1 VNLAWKDIK
10 FNYVR
15 FMLTAVGVGAMVAA
29 TIGIVGL
36 YRGIVH
42 EALLMILEGGA
53 DLWVVQGNTYGPFSE
68 MSRVSGTLDRRVEGV
83 PGVKKARRFIQYSR
97 QFYFNGRRFGMSVT
111 GLDYPHDTGN
121 WLPLVA
127 GRHLGTGHFEA
138 IADVV
143 TGLVLGDQIRLG
155 PDDFTIVGI
164 TRGQVDVAGDGLL
177 YVSIADALTI
187 DRHAPSEAVLLGRI
201 ARSRPDLA
209 PPGRPV
215 SAILIT
221 TGDGTDIASVRN
233 IIEKW
238 GDVRVFSQAEQIDIM
253 LNGRLYKLRLQILAF
268 VITMLAVTA
277 GVVSVAVYASVLEK
291 THSLAMLKL
300 MGASNKTIGWMIVQN
315 AILIGIF
322 GYVMGVSIAHVIYPH
337 FPRNVVMKWDD
348 IGNLFIAAI
357 AVCACS
363 SCLGVAKALRV
374 KPQEI
379 LA

>member
-1 VNLAWKDIK
+1 
-10 FNYVR
+10 
-15 FMLTAVGVGAMVAA
+15 
-29 TIGIVGL
+29 
-36 YRGIVH
+36 
-42 EALLMILEGGA
+42 
-53 DLWVVQGNTYGPFSE
+53 
-68 MSRVSGTLDRRVEGV
+68 
-83 PGVKKARRFIQYSR
+83 
-97 QFYFNGRRFGMSVT
+97 
-111 GLDYPHDTGN
+111 
-121 WLPLVA
+121 
-127 GRHLGTGHFEA
+127 
-138 IADVV
+138 
-143 TGLVLGDQIRLG
+143 
-155 PDDFTIVGI
+155 
-164 TRGQVDVAGDGLL
+164 
-177 YVSIADALTI
+177 
-187 DRHAPSEAVLLGRI
+187 VLLGRI

-300 MGASNKTIGWMIVQN
+300 MGAPNKTI
-315 AILIGIF
+315 
-322 GYVMGVSIAHVIYPH
+322 VMGVSIAHLIYPH
-337 FPRNVVMKWDD
+337 FPRNVLMNWDD
-348 IGNLFIAAI
+348 IGNLFMAAI

>member
-1 VNLAWKDIK
+1 MNLAWKDIR
-10 FNYVR
+10 FNRVK
-15 FMLTAVGVGAMVAA
+15 FMLTAVGVGAMIAA
-29 TIGIVGL
+29 TIGIIGL

-83 PGVKKARRFIQYSR
+83 PGVKNVRRFLQYSR
-97 QFYFNGRRFGMSVT
+97 QFDFNGRRFGMSIT
-111 GLDYPHDTGN
+111 GLDYPQDTGN

-127 GRHLGTGHFEA
+127 GRTLGTGHYEA

-143 TGLVLGDQIRLG
+143 TGLVLGDKIRLG

-201 ARSRPDLA
+201 ARSKPDLL

-221 TGDGTDIASVRN
+221 TRYTRDIASVRDV
-233 IIEKW
+233 IEKW
-238 GDVRVFSQAEQIDIM
+238 GDVRVFSQAEQVEIM

-291 THSLAMLKL
+291 THSIAMLKL
-300 MGASNKTIGWMIVQN
+300 MGAHNRIIVRMIVQN
-315 AILIGIF
+315 AILIGLF
-322 GYVMGVSIAHVIYPH
+322 GFAIGLSIAQLIYPH
-337 FPRNVVMKWDD
+337 FPRNVLINWDD
-348 IGNLFIAAI
+348 LGFLFITAI
-357 AVCACS
+357 AVCTFS
-363 SCLGVAKALRV
+363 SCLGIAKALSV